1 MEIYYKE
8 NTGIKNPQDRNL
20 DYFKITLI
28 GSNFETDKTNAEV
41 IFYEFLEDAQQ
52 DKTPPAARVCEW
64 NPDSDSTS
72 QMRAE
77 LFALAEVSTTAG
89 ETITLNNPTP
99 QNG

>member
-1 MEIYYKE
+1 MEVYYKQ
-8 NTGIKNPQDRNL
+8 NTGIKNPQENNL
-20 DYFKITLI
+20 DYFVVRVL
-28 GSNFETDKTNAEV
+28 GSNYEMTQSIAEV
-41 IFYEFLEDAQQ
+41 LFYEILEDAQEG
-52 DKTPPAARVCEW
+52 KTPPAARVCEW

-72 QMRAE
+72 QMRVE